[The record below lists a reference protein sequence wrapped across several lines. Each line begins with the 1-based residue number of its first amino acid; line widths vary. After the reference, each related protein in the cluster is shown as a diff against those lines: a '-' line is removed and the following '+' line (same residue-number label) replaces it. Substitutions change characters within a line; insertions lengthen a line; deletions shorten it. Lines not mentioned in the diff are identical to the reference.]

1 MAIKRFTVEID
12 GPEVSKQLSDMVL
25 KCFEEDDNLVKFL
38 EALGVD
44 GAMMR
49 VYEDDELQ
57 FSKCI
62 GSL

>member
-25 KCFEEDDNLVKFL
+25 KRFEEDDNLVKFL

-44 GAMMR
+44 G
-49 VYEDDELQ
+49 
-57 FSKCI
+57 
-62 GSL
+62 GSISFFPSGCSPA

>member
-1 MAIKRFTVEID
+1 MAIKRFIVEID

-25 KCFEEDDNLVKFL
+25 KRFEEDDNLVKFL

-44 GAMMR
+44 GARMR

>member
-1 MAIKRFTVEID
+1 MALKRFTIEID
-12 GPEVSKQLSDMVL
+12 GPEVSKTLSDMVL
-25 KCFEEDDNLVKFL
+25 KRFEENENIAKFL
-38 EALGVD
+38 EALGAD
-44 GAMMR
+44 GAELR

>member
-12 GPEVSKQLSDMVL
+12 GPEVSKQLSDLAL
-25 KCFEEDDNLVKFL
+25 KRFEEDDNLVKFL

-44 GAMMR
+44 GARMR
-49 VYEDDELQ
+49 VCEDDELQ
-57 FSKCI
+57 FSECI

>member
-12 GPEVSKQLSDMVL
+12 GPEVSEQLSDMVL
-25 KCFEEDDNLVKFL
+25 KRFEDDDNLVKFL

-44 GAMMR
+44 GVRMR